1 MIFVVSLEVK
11 YVRLER
17 CEVHLPPAAYCLP
30 RVESA
35 NVPHAPSSQHLTWEV
50 ITLKLRNPFRLSY
63 GVSETRQAFWIRLPN
78 DEGWGE
84 GTIPPYY
91 RVDPSALTSCWEKAR
106 DQDAPLP
113 DDLQSIQSWIPEGP
127 APARAAL
134 DIALHDRIAKRRG
147 LPLGK
152 LLGLPDIPALPT
164 AFTISIDTPEAM
176 AQMARDIASYP
187 IIKIKLGSDDDES
200 RVRAVREARPDARL
214 FVDANAGWTVEQ
226 AIANLKWLEKYNIEL
241 IEQPLP
247 AKQLRELGDVQ
258 RATSIPIV
266 ADESV
271 QTLEDVEM
279 LAAAGVKAINLKVM
293 KIGGIGPA
301 LRILHR
307 ARELNLK
314 IMLGC
319 MMETSIGITACA
331 HLAGLADW
339 LDLDAPLL
347 ITNDPFDGIRY
358 DQHAKISVPDR
369 PGIGVELKA
378 S

>member
-1 MIFVVSLEVK
+1 MT
-11 YVRLER
+11 
-17 CEVHLPPAAYCLP
+17 
-30 RVESA
+30 
-35 NVPHAPSSQHLTWEV
+35 VPTSVPIATLTWEA

-63 GVSETRQAFWIRLPN
+63 GVSETRQAFWLRLPN

-91 RVDPSALTSCWEKAR
+91 RVDPDARTSCWVQAR
-106 DQDAPLP
+106 DQNKPLP
-113 DDLQSIQSWIPEGP
+113 DELDSIPPWIPEGP

-147 LPLGK
+147 LPLRK
-152 LLGLPDIPALPT
+152 LLDLPDIPAMST
-164 AFTISIDTPEAM
+164 AFTISIDTPDAM
-176 AQMARDIASYP
+176 ARMAQEIANYP
-187 IIKIKLGSDDDES
+187 IIKLKLGSDDDEA
-200 RVRAVREARPDARL
+200 RVRAVREARPDAQL

-226 AIANLKWLEKYNIEL
+226 TITNLKWLERYDIEL

-247 AKQLRELGDVQ
+247 AEQRRELSDVQ

-271 QTLEDVEM
+271 QTLEDIET
-279 LAAAGVKAINLKVM
+279 LAAAGVRAINLKVM
-293 KIGGIGPA
+293 KVGGIGPA
-301 LRILHR
+301 LRILRR
-307 ARELNLK
+307 ARELDLK

-347 ITNDPFDGIRY
+347 MTNDPFDGIRY
-358 DQHAKISVPDR
+358 DRHARISIPDR
-369 PGIGVELKA
+369 PGIGVELKD
-378 S
+378 